1 MSSNFGS
8 GSQPLAA
15 LSVPDSL
22 RHGPGGVENLL
33 SRLALLPDAG
43 RYVFD
48 MRAVRFIEPCGAIAL
63 LSAVRYCATGSG
75 RAVLMKN
82 IDEQIYLYL
91 ERMNFFQLT
100 RAWLK
105 PVLRLNEEWS
115 RNPHSLNLLELTEVT
130 GYDEMSVVIERARD
144 IFKSCLSPDELADLL
159 RVISELCQN
168 IYQHSG
174 DAHGCIMIQK
184 YQPDHTQ
191 PFICLSVGDS
201 GCGIRANLIKRYP
214 WLGNE
219 PIDFVR
225 AAMDGS
231 FTSRLHG
238 RGGLG
243 LRTVRDISATHK
255 GYVTVRSETAA
266 VTDWGKS
273 VENFSNLSYV
283 AGTQVSVRL
292 SARPSP

>member
-1 MSSNFGS
+1 MIVNFVS
-8 GSQPLAA
+8 GFRPLAT

-22 RHGPGGVENLL
+22 RHGPGGAENLF
-33 SRLALLPDAG
+33 RQVALLPEAG

-48 MRAVRFIEPCGAIAL
+48 MTAVKFIEPCGAIAL
-63 LSAVRYCATGSG
+63 LSAVRSCASTSG
-75 RAVLMKN
+75 QAVLMKN
-82 IDEQIYLYL
+82 IDDQIYLYL
-91 ERMNFFQLT
+91 ERMNFFELT
-100 RAWLK
+100 KAWLK

-115 RNPHSLNLLELTEVT
+115 RNPYSLNLLELTEVT
-130 GYDEMSVVIERARD
+130 GYDEMSIVIDRARD
-144 IFKSCLSPDELADLL
+144 IFTTCLHPDELADLL

-174 DAHGCIMIQK
+174 DAHGCVIIQK
-184 YQPDHTQ
+184 YQTGHSQ

-201 GCGIRANLIKRYP
+201 GCGIRTNLIKRYP
-214 WLGNE
+214 WLGDD

-225 AAMDGS
+225 AAMDGR

-243 LRTVRDISATHK
+243 LRTVRDISAAHK

-266 VTDWGKS
+266 VTDWGRR
-273 VENFSNLSYV
+273 VQTFSNLSYI

-292 SARPSP
+292 SAHPSP